1 MANKRDLKK
10 LITAMTDELF
20 LETIVLSNLTDQ
32 ITSEKTE
39 ELLSRIAGLKEDF
52 LARVHGCGGKD
63 PKVIQTYFRKFKEDF
78 QNQINSIID
87 EFESFHKKA

>member
-10 LITAMTDELF
+10 LITATTDELF
-20 LETIVLSNLTDQ
+20 LETIVLSNLTNQ
-32 ITSEKTE
+32 IASEKTE
-39 ELLSRIAGLKEDF
+39 ELLGRIASLKDEF
-52 LARVHGCGGKD
+52 LARVNGCGGKD

>member
-10 LITAMTDELF
+10 LITATTDELF
-20 LETIVLSNLTDQ
+20 LETIVLSNLTNQ

-39 ELLSRIAGLKEDF
+39 ELLGRIAGLKDEF
-52 LARVHGCGGKD
+52 LARVNGCGGKD
-63 PKVIQTYFRKFKEDF
+63 PKVIQTYFRKFKADF